1 MNHRSGK
8 NNNTRSLDL
17 QSGGFIEAMWETSM
31 ALAMAAAICV
41 SLISL
46 STHLNKA
53 KTFRE
58 SGARS
63 MQSTAEHRRPSVA
76 NIDTTEA
83 TSHFN

>member
-1 MNHRSGK
+1 MAGRQKRLSANSPA
-8 NNNTRSLDL
+8 NL
-17 QSGGFIEAMWETSM
+17 TS
-31 ALAMAAAICV
+31 ALPPSIRYAFASY